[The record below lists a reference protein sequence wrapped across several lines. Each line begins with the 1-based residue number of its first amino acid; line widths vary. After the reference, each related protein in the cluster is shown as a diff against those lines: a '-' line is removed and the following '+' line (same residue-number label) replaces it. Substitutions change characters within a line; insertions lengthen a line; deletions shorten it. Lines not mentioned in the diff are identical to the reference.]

1 MRLAIER
8 RARGSGRVTKNKSVE
23 LTGIQPLFASPL
35 LSFNVPS
42 ADALNV
48 GLLAEIEARRAAE
61 PSIHRSNRGGW
72 HSGDDLF
79 RRTEPAHKRLARQI
93 TDALRTATQTV
104 QPAAD
109 LNVLGLEAEGWI
121 NVNPPSALNAPHDHP
136 GWLWSGCYY
145 VHVPPPSEGSTPT
158 DGCIEF
164 INSRTNLRAGP
175 SIDIPFM
182 RSQVVV
188 RPMAGQLL
196 LFPSHLL
203 HWVCPH
209 VGPADRVSVAFN
221 ARWVRG

>member
-1 MRLAIER
+1 MLAI
-8 RARGSGRVTKNKSVE
+8 RGSTGGSVRVTTDNSVE

-35 LSFNVPS
+35 LSFNVPN
-42 ADALNV
+42 ADALNA
-48 GLLAEIEARRAAE
+48 GLLAEIGARRAAE
-61 PSIHRSNRGGW
+61 PSIYRSNRGGW
-72 HSGDDLF
+72 HSADDVF
-79 RRTEPAHKRLARQI
+79 RRTEPAHQRLARQI
-93 TDALRTATQTV
+93 IGAVRTATLTL
-104 QPAAD
+104 QPAAQVNA
-109 LNVLGLEAEGWI
+109 LRLEAEGWV
-121 NVNPPSALNAPHDHP
+121 NVNPPGALNAPHDHP

-145 VHVPPPSEGSTPT
+145 VQVPAAGEGSTPT

-188 RPMAGQLL
+188 QPLAGQLL

-209 VGPADRVSVAFN
+209 VGPGDRVSVAFN
-221 ARWVRG
+221 ARWMRD

>member
-1 MRLAIER
+1 MTN
-8 RARGSGRVTKNKSVE
+8 GKSAE
-23 LTGIQPLFASPL
+23 LTSIQPLFASPL
-35 LSFNVPS
+35 LSFSLPD

-48 GLLAEIEARRAAE
+48 GLLAEIAARRAAE

-72 HSGDDLF
+72 HSAGDLF
-79 RRTEPAHKRLARQI
+79 KRTEPAHQRLARQI
-93 TDALRTATQTV
+93 TDAVRTATQTV

-109 LNVLGLEAEGWI
+109 LNVLGMEAEGWV
-121 NVNPPSALNAPHDHP
+121 NVNPPGALNAPHDHP

-145 VHVPPPSEGSTPT
+145 VQMPAACEESTPT

-182 RSQVVV
+182 RSQVVLK
-188 RPMAGQLL
+188 PIAGQML

-209 VGPADRVSVAFN
+209 AGSEDRVSVAFN